1 MVDLIDE
8 LKDEIR
14 SGNAETTLAKL
25 EQVEMGIRTNIDL
38 LNKVLAPAILTELH
52 KMLVEHLGVNH
63 RHMQLRRRVPVAK
76 TRAMLFLKA
85 MIVGVNHCESMVQ
98 KGN

>member
-1 MVDLIDE
+1 MVDLIEE
-8 LKDEIR
+8 LKTEIR

-25 EQVEMGIRTNIDL
+25 EQVEMGIRTNAEL
-38 LNKVLAPAILTELH
+38 LNEVLAPATLTGLH
-52 KMLVEHLGVNH
+52 AMLVENLGVNQ

-76 TRAMLFLKA
+76 TRGMLFVKA
-85 MIVGVNHCESMVQ
+85 MIVGVKHCESMVQ

>member
-14 SGNAETTLAKL
+14 NKDADKSLAML
-25 EQVEMGIRTNIDL
+25 EKVEMGMRTDIDL
-38 LNKVLAPAILTELH
+38 LNKFLSPATITELQA
-52 KMLVEHLGVNH
+52 MLVEHLSVNQ

-76 TRAMLFLKA
+76 TRAMLFVKA
-85 MIVGVNHCESMVQ
+85 MIVGVKHCESMVQ